1 MLLRLHKKQKKG
13 RLEVDPA
20 KRLAT
25 LNAWRAARVNIC
37 NRPVI
42 VW

>member
-20 KRLAT
+20 KKLAT
-25 LNAWRAARVNIC
+25 QNIGAERVS
-37 NRPVI
+37 VFATDQ
-42 VW
+42 